1 MWKDPKGVRTMR
13 EYRGYEITVNE
24 TMGIGE
30 GPYFEIWKDGTLWG
44 FCKKEE
50 ALDSLIDLIE
60 KDRKAE

>member
-1 MWKDPKGVRTMR
+1 MR

-44 FCKKEE
+44 FCKKEG

>member
-1 MWKDPKGVRTMR
+1 MR
-13 EYRGYEITVNE
+13 EYRGYEIRVNE

-30 GPYFEIWKDGTLWG
+30 GDYFEIWQDGVLWG

-50 ALDSLIDLIE
+50 SLDSLIDLIE